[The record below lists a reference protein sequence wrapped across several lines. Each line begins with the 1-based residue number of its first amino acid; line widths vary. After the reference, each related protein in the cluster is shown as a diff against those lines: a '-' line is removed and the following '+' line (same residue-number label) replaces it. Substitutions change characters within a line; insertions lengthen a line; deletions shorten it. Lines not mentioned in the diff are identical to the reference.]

1 MQARE
6 NEMSAKRVYKPRNES
21 KAIEIVKIAAVI
33 SFVIVFFSISA
44 AIYAEHFSKTAKCM
58 NTAAN
63 DAVLK
68 IAANGGFLEVSDGI
82 AYNSYNVPLYLNKG
96 VESMPS
102 IEQVESAMLDYAKAN
117 SQCEGEI
124 KIRVT
129 DDEVQFG
136 RFFRHASVNVD
147 FPETYEK
154 AKALFDSQKNT
165 EAISLAELARM
176 AKQGDYVLHI
186 NANNDTIL
194 YFMTFTKEQV
204 NCVPLVYSFGI
215 RR

>member
-1 MQARE
+1 MKCQQKE
-6 NEMSAKRVYKPRNES
+6 YTESRNES

-33 SFVIVFFSISA
+33 ALLIVFFSISA

-82 AYNSYNVPLYLNKG
+82 AYNSYNVPLYLKQG

-136 RFFRHASVNVD
+136 RFFRHASVKVD
-147 FPETYEK
+147 FRKPMK
-154 AKALFDSQKNT
+154 RQKHCLIRKKT
-165 EAISLAELARM
+165 QKQYRLQSLPGWQSREIM
-176 AKQGDYVLHI
+176 FC
-186 NANNDTIL
+186 T
-194 YFMTFTKEQV
+194 
-204 NCVPLVYSFGI
+204 
-215 RR
+215 

>member
-1 MQARE
+1 
-6 NEMSAKRVYKPRNES
+6 MSAKRIYKPRNQSETI
-21 KAIEIVKIAAVI
+21 KIVKIAAI
-33 SFVIVFFSISA
+33 IALIIIFFSIFA
-44 AIYAEHFSKTAKCM
+44 VVYAEHFSKTSKCLKA
-58 NTAAN
+58 AAN

-68 IAANGGFLEVSDGI
+68 IAANGGYLAVSDGI
-82 AYNSYNVPLYLNKG
+82 KYNSYDIPLYLKQG

-102 IEQVESAMLDYAKAN
+102 IEQAESAMLEYAKAN

-124 KIRVT
+124 NIRVT

-147 FPETYEK
+147 FPELYEK
-154 AKALFDSQKNT
+154 AKALFDSQKSA

>member
-1 MQARE
+1 
-6 NEMSAKRVYKPRNES
+6 MSAKRIYKPKNQSETI
-21 KAIEIVKIAAVI
+21 KIVKIITIAAAVI
-33 SFVIVFFSISA
+33 ILFSLLA
-44 AIYAEHFSKTAKCM
+44 VIYAEHFSKTSKCLR
-58 NTAAN
+58 TAAD

-82 AYNSYNVPLYLNKG
+82 KYNSYDVPLYMKQG

-102 IEQVESAMLDYAKAN
+102 MEEVESAMLEYVKAN
-117 SQCEGEI
+117 SRCEGEI
-124 KIRVT
+124 RIKVT

-136 RFFRHASVNVD
+136 RFFRHAGVNVNL
-147 FPETYEK
+147 PESYEK
-154 AKALFDSQKNT
+154 AKVLFDSQKSAD
-165 EAISLAELARM
+165 AISLAELARM

-194 YFMTFTKEQV
+194 YFMTFTKEHV